1 MRPPGQ
7 QGALSCRAAACSG
20 GGAAPGGGRRAGGGL
35 GLRGG
40 AQARRFFTLFPR
52 QVAAAT
58 SSVRDDPVEH
68 SSSPRLRDPAP
79 LSKSQPAADGEREL
93 RGVVRCGV
101 G

>member
-1 MRPPGQ
+1 MRAGPHQ
-7 QGALSCRAAACSG
+7 AE
-20 GGAAPGGGRRAGGGL
+20 GGGRRTGGGL

-40 AQARRFFTLFPR
+40 AQARRFFALFPR

-58 SSVRDDPVEH
+58 FSVRDDPVEH
-68 SSSPRLRDPAP
+68 CSSPGLREPAP